1 VAGATEAE
9 IAAIEQL
16 FARRDRVF
24 SRFAANTELNRVNGR
39 AGRPTLVS
47 ADFADMVELALTA
60 ADQTDGLVDPTLGLA
75 LEAAG
80 YDRDF
85 ALLVD
90 DPRPP
95 GAPAPSGLAGVRLH
109 GRVLALPAGVRLDLS
124 GVVKAQTVDDALA
137 ILGGN
142 GFVSAGGDLAA
153 RGGLSVAL
161 PGGGAVHLLLGGLA
175 TSGSDRRR
183 WRRARA
189 VQHHLIDPRTGVPA
203 RSPWE
208 QVTVCARTC
217 CGADVAAKAA
227 FLLGH
232 DGPDWLDGRGLPGRF
247 RTADGAVAVNRSWRQ
262 SVAEHPCI

>member
-1 VAGATEAE
+1 MGCDIAVAGATEAE

-189 VQHHLIDPRTGVPA
+189 VGAGDGLRTYLLRRRRRRQGRLPAGTRRAGLARWAWAARPVPD
-203 RSPWE
+203 RRRCRGRQSI
-208 QVTVCARTC
+208 
-217 CGADVAAKAA
+217 VAAV
-227 FLLGH
+227 
-232 DGPDWLDGRGLPGRF
+232 RR
-247 RTADGAVAVNRSWRQ
+247 
-262 SVAEHPCI
+262 